1 MLVPSTQMEKQGA
14 REFNIKKCMHKEHQ
28 DTYTFIVSTAFVWT
42 DRTREGFILTSWFR
56 KTLYNSSG
64 EVRKVSFIVKDTVE
78 ILTPVLGAF
87 FVVEDSICG
96 GTKTCILNFDTEL
109 KY

>member
-1 MLVPSTQMEKQGA
+1 MSSASNNLC
-14 REFNIKKCMHKEHQ
+14 IKNTWIHTHLLFQ
-28 DTYTFIVSTAFVWT
+28 LHLYVA
-42 DRTREGFILTSWFR
+42 DRTREEFILTSWFR

-87 FVVEDSICG
+87 FVVEDPICG
-96 GTKTCILNFDTEL
+96 GTKTYTLNFDTEL

>member
-1 MLVPSTQMEKQGA
+1 
-14 REFNIKKCMHKEHQ
+14 MHKEHL
-28 DTYTFIVSTAFVWT
+28 DTCAFIVSTTFVWA
-42 DRTREGFILTSWFR
+42 DRTREEFILTSWFR

-78 ILTPVLGAF
+78 ILTPVMGAF
-87 FVVEDSICG
+87 FVVEDPICG
-96 GTKTCILNFDTEL
+96 GTKTYTLNFDTEL

>member
-1 MLVPSTQMEKQGA
+1 
-14 REFNIKKCMHKEHQ
+14 MHKEHL
-28 DTYTFIVSTAFVWT
+28 DTYTFIVSTTFVWA
-42 DRTREGFILTSWFR
+42 DRTREEFILTSWFR

-87 FVVEDSICG
+87 FVVEDPICG
-96 GTKTCILNFDTEL
+96 GTKTYTLNFDTEL